1 MKSKRE
7 IAVSRTAMT
16 GRTAK
21 GLAALLMSLALV
33 FGFASCDTST
43 GGDDTLYRTVTYST
57 EHATAP
63 EKLTVEDGTALT
75 AEQLPTLT
83 AEGYTFGGW
92 YDGEIKAEAG
102 YKVTKDVTL
111 TAKWTKKAV
120 TPTPDDG
127 EDDGGDTGKTT
138 TYTVTFST
146 DGAETKQT
154 IAEGEKVSKP
164 TDPTKTGYTF
174 DGWYKDDTKFDF
186 ETTVTANLTLTAK
199 WTLISY
205 TITYVLPDGVTN
217 PNVTSY
223 TIETDTI
230 TLQAVSREGYI
241 FNGWFDAETGGNK
254 VESIVQGSTGAK
266 TLYAQ
271 WWTFSLQVSGSP
283 SKTFYYVGD
292 SLDSTGLTVTA
303 IYSDGSSKTLSGF
316 YTESVN
322 LGSKLTISYT
332 EGGLTKTA
340 DVSGTFYVAASGAK
354 PTESPVAL
362 TDYTGTLAGGTY
374 YAFGDFPQTI
384 AAGTVT
390 FSDVPVYNGYYLGS
404 DGYFYAKCTEN
415 GFPHYDIYSDGRRV
429 PLKYTYSDG
438 TTVAWASDNSTK
450 YFKVEPI
457 KWRVLNPSASG
468 NKILV
473 AESILT
479 ANVDY
484 YDYHDVNRTIDGKTV
499 YPSNYEHSKIRA
511 YLNGLSYVVKANASA
526 EQTTD
531 STYNGIGFLQTA
543 FTQSAQNFIATTTVD
558 NSAASTNT
566 ASNAKQ
572 WNNGINDFACENT
585 EDKIFLLSEKEA
597 TTADYGFREYDVYE
611 SSRIRQPTDFAK
623 ANYAYAFQSNRVNY
637 GGWWWLR
644 SPGTGFNYIA
654 HIVFYDGIGNGVYNV
669 NEEGSSVVP
678 ALCLS
683 LLE

>member
-1 MKSKRE
+1 MKSKRK
-7 IAVSRTAMT
+7 IARSSRVMT
-16 GRTAK
+16 GRMAK
-21 GLAALLMSLALV
+21 GLTALLMALALV

-63 EKLTVEDGTALT
+63 EKLTVADGTALT
-75 AEQLPTLT
+75 AEQLPALT
-83 AEGYTFGGW
+83 ESGYTFG
-92 YDGEIKAEAG
+92 
-102 YKVTKDVTL
+102 
-111 TAKWTKKAV
+111 
-120 TPTPDDG
+120 
-127 EDDGGDTGKTT
+127 
-138 TYTVTFST
+138 
-146 DGAETKQT
+146 
-154 IAEGEKVSKP
+154 
-164 TDPTKTGYTF
+164 
-174 DGWYKDDTKFDF
+174 
-186 ETTVTANLTLTAK
+186 
-199 WTLISY
+199 
-205 TITYVLPDGVTN
+205 
-217 PNVTSY
+217 
-223 TIETDTI
+223 
-230 TLQAVSREGYI
+230 
-241 FNGWFDAETGGNK
+241 GWFDAETGGNK
-254 VESIVQGSTGAK
+254 IESIAQGSTGAK

-271 WWTFSLQVSGSP
+271 WWTFSLQVTGTP

-292 SLDSTGLTVTA
+292 SLDTTGLTVTA
-303 IYSDGSSKTLSGF
+303 TYSDGSSKTLSGF
-316 YTESVN
+316 YTENVN

-362 TDYTGTLAGGTY
+362 TDYTGTLAGGIY

-390 FSDVPVYNGYYLGS
+390 FSDVPVYNGWYLGS

-415 GFPHYDIYSDGRRV
+415 GFPYYHTYSDGTRV
-429 PLKYTYSDG
+429 AHNYTYSDG

-457 KWRVLNPSASG
+457 KWRVLNPSAEV

-473 AESILT
+473 AEGILT

-511 YLNGLSYVVKANASA
+511 YLNGLSYVVKANNSA
-526 EQTTD
+526 EQMTD

-572 WNNGINDFACENT
+572 WNSGINDFVCENT

-597 TTADYGFREYDVYE
+597 TTADYGFTECNVYE

-623 ANYAYAFQSNRVNY
+623 ANYAYAFPDNSVNY

-644 SPGTGFNYIA
+644 SPSTGFNYMA
-654 HIVFYDGIGNGVYNV
+654 HIIFFDGIGNGVKNI
-669 NEEGSSVVP
+669 NEEGSGVVP

-683 LLE
+683 SLE